1 MFPRLAFLAQA
12 EWLDG
17 PRLRRIALVGGLVV
31 LAALAVD
38 VWLHTRAGVT
48 APDGEQLGRDFVN
61 YWAGGHLAAQG
72 RAGQAYDIKGFLAF
86 ERAHTAAN
94 ANFKWFAYP
103 PTTLLLCLP
112 LAAFGFFAAYV
123 AWLAAGTLACFVLL
137 RRTLDARLA
146 LLASF
151 APPAA
156 FMNAISGQNGQF
168 SAALLAGGVLL
179 LEQNPLLAGGLFGA
193 MVFKP
198 HLALLVPVALAAG
211 GYWRAFA
218 AAAGTALVCIL
229 LSILLFGPGIWSD
242 FAHNAPINA
251 RLMEYG
257 VNFWHRMPTVFSAAR
272 LAGLTTSAAYG
283 LQIVS
288 CVGAAIL
295 VAWIWRRATVPA
307 LRGAAL
313 IVAVFL
319 ATPYAWDYDMISL
332 TFAAAWL
339 AAEGQRQGF
348 LSWEKTALAL
358 LLAMPLLVSPL
369 ASHTPFQMGPWILWA
384 MLLLIA
390 RRAVISHRQPQG
402 IPLRPDCIAP
412 AV

>member
-1 MFPRLAFLAQA
+1 MSTRLAFLAQA
-12 EWLDG
+12 DWLDG
-17 PRLRRIALVGGLVV
+17 PRLRRIAVVGGLVV
-31 LAALAVD
+31 LAALGVD

-72 RAGQAYDIKGFLAF
+72 RAGLVYDIKGFLAF

-103 PTTLLLCLP
+103 PTALLLCLP
-112 LAAFGFFAAYV
+112 LAVFGFFAGYV
-123 AWLAAGTLACFVLL
+123 AWLAAGTWACYALL
-137 RRTLDARLA
+137 RRTLDAPLA

-151 APPAA
+151 APPAV

-168 SAALLAGGVLL
+168 SAALLAGGLLL
-179 LEQNPLLAGGLFGA
+179 LEHNPWLAGALFGA

-218 AAAGTALVCIL
+218 AAAATALACIG
-229 LSILLFGPGIWSD
+229 LSTLLFGQAIWSD
-242 FAHNAPINA
+242 FAHAAPMNA
-251 RLMEYG
+251 RLMEHG
-257 VNFWHRMPTVFSAAR
+257 VNFWHRMPTVFSGAR
-272 LAGLTTSAAYG
+272 LAGLDITAAYG
-283 LQIVS
+283 MQIVS
-288 CVGAAIL
+288 SVGAAIL
-295 VAWIWRRATVPA
+295 VAWIWRRGTIPA

-332 TFAAAWL
+332 TFAATWL
-339 AAEGQRQGF
+339 VAEGQRHGF
-348 LSWEKTALAL
+348 LSWEKTALLL
-358 LLAMPLLVSPL
+358 LLAMPLVVSPL
-369 ASHTPFQMGPWILWA
+369 ASHTPLQMGPWILWA
-384 MLLLIA
+384 MLLLIVRRIRNDDHQA
-390 RRAVISHRQPQG
+390 RQ
-402 IPLRPDCIAP
+402 IA
-412 AV
+412 

>member
-1 MFPRLAFLAQA
+1 MSTRLAFLAQA
-12 EWLDG
+12 DWLDG
-17 PRLRRIALVGGLVV
+17 PRLRRIAGIGGLVV
-31 LAALAVD
+31 LAALGAD

-48 APDGEQLGRDFVN
+48 ALDGEQLGRDFVN

-72 RAGQAYDIKGFLAF
+72 RAGLVYDIKGFLAF

-103 PTTLLLCLP
+103 PTALLLCLP
-112 LAAFGFFAAYV
+112 LAAFGFFAGYV
-123 AWLAAGTLACFVLL
+123 AWLAAGTWACFALL
-137 RRTLDARLA
+137 RRTLDAPLA

-151 APPAA
+151 APPAV

-168 SAALLAGGVLL
+168 SAALLAGGLLL
-179 LEQNPLLAGGLFGA
+179 LEQNPWLAGGLFGA

-218 AAAGTALVCIL
+218 AAAATALACIG
-229 LSILLFGPGIWSD
+229 LSTLLFGPEIWSD
-242 FAHNAPINA
+242 FAHVAPMNA

-272 LAGLTTSAAYG
+272 LAGLGITAAYG
-283 LQIVS
+283 MQILSSVA
-288 CVGAAIL
+288 VAIL
-295 VAWIWRRATVPA
+295 VAWIWRRGTVPA

-339 AAEGQRQGF
+339 AAEGQRGGF
-348 LSWEKTALAL
+348 LSWEKTALFL
-358 LLAMPLLVSPL
+358 LLAMPLIVSPL
-369 ASHTPFQMGPWILWA
+369 ASHTPLQMGPWILWS
-384 MLLLIA
+384 MLLLIVRRLLNDDRQA
-390 RRAVISHRQPQG
+390 RQ
-402 IPLRPDCIAP
+402 IA
-412 AV
+412 